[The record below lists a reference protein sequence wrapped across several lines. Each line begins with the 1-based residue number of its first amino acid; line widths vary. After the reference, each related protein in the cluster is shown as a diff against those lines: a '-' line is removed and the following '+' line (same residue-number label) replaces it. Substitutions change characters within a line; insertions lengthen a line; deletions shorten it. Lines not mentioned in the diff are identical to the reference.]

1 MAVHVESFQKEW
13 VNVFD
18 VDVDTE
24 KELTAKYAPIGQWSL
39 PLIVYFENGKVINM
53 KTGIVNILDIT
64 KTLENI
70 SDDELQSIRLDTII
84 EFSQTE
90 KRLFE
95 IEMHLKRVNMEM
107 FRRNQWLRPA
117 QPATAPLSSIKLPED
132 DFQLGES
139 TAAEP
144 EVCESCQ

>member
-1 MAVHVESFQKEW
+1 M
-13 VNVFD
+13 FD

-107 FRRNQWLRPA
+107 FRRNQ
-117 QPATAPLSSIKLPED
+117 
-132 DFQLGES
+132 
-139 TAAEP
+139 
-144 EVCESCQ
+144 